1 MMYRSSIIP
10 PGACSPGQTSG
21 SSFLTP
27 RPARR
32 WAWMAL
38 AMLLVLLL
46 AACGGS
52 PKRGGYYKDDGPHA
66 RVPAD
71 LDKVPDAVPRVEPY
85 ASGPN
90 RPYSVFGK
98 KYVPDTSGR
107 AYRNRGTASWYGKKF
122 HGQPTSNGDTY
133 DMYKMTAA
141 HPTLPIPSYAKVT
154 RTANGRSVIVR
165 INDRGPFH
173 DGRIID
179 LSYAAAHRLDIIAP
193 GSGEVIVEWI
203 SPDDIRG
210 NRVPQPSGPSPAAVA
225 AAVPASPSP
234 STPAISAAMP
244 GIFLQLGAFG
254 SADNANAF
262 LAHMRSELDDD
273 PRLRL
278 EQGGNGI
285 YRVRL
290 GPYPDRSS
298 AEDAASRIGRQLGIS
313 PSIALQP

>member
-1 MMYRSSIIP
+1 MMSGAHIVT
-10 PGACSPGQTSG
+10 PGTHQPGH
-21 SSFLTP
+21 
-27 RPARR
+27 PAP
-32 WAWMAL
+32 
-38 AMLLVLLL
+38 L
-46 AACGGS
+46 AAAPLPRTAYRWLWLTLALLIAVVLSACGSS
-52 PKRGGYYKDDGPHA
+52 PKRSGGYYKDDGPHA

-90 RPYSVFGK
+90 RPYTVFGK

-122 HGQPTSNGDTY
+122 HGQPTSNGETY

-179 LSYAAAHRLDIIAP
+179 LSYVAAHRLDIIAP

-210 NRVPQPSGPSPAAVA
+210 NRVPQASGPSPVLASAT
-225 AAVPASPSP
+225 PASP
-234 STPAISAAMP
+234 PAVSAAMP

-262 LAHMRSELDDD
+262 LAHMRSELDND

>member
-1 MMYRSSIIP
+1 MR
-10 PGACSPGQTSG
+10 PGASVILPVTA
-21 SSFLTP
+21 
-27 RPARR
+27 ARR
-32 WAWMAL
+32 WPWLLL
-38 AMLLVLLL
+38 ACVLAVLL
-46 AACGGS
+46 AACGS
-52 PKRGGYYKDDGPHA
+52 APKRGGGYYKDDGPHA
-66 RVPAD
+66 RVPSD

-122 HGQPTSNGDTY
+122 HGQPTSNGETY

-193 GSGEVIVEWI
+193 GSGEVLVEWI

-210 NRVPQPSGPSPAAVA
+210 NRVPQPSGPAPAVA
-225 AAVPASPSP
+225 LAVPPDPAPAL
-234 STPAISAAMP
+234 STSGVSGSSS

-254 SADNANAF
+254 SAENANAF
-262 LAHMRSELDDD
+262 LAQMRGALNND

-290 GPYPDRSS
+290 GPYPDRRS
-298 AEDAASRIGRQLGIS
+298 AEDAASHIGRQLGIS